1 MKPDR
6 TDEYYRFYALR
17 DDPPPCHDWW
27 KAGMLAL
34 IFGRLADNRMRGIAP

>member
-1 MKPDR
+1 MSRDR

-17 DDPPPCHDWW
+17 DDPPPCVEWG

-34 IFGRLADNRMRGIAP
+34 IYCGIAARGIQL